1 MTLFLMGS
9 GGDGVI
15 TAGSLLL
22 GAAARHGLVC
32 HMTKS
37 FGPQIRGGESAAWL
51 QLSPEPILS
60 PPHGVELMLVL
71 SWQAWPQF
79 RSQVVLAP
87 GAVVLQDAAD
97 PTAAPEDLVDAAGD
111 AIQPIALP
119 LKAIS
124 QELTGG
130 HLARNTVALGA
141 LLGLLGLPEG
151 SVREALGRKLA
162 KRGPQ
167 VVESNQQALARGRA
181 LAGEA
186 PVAGLVQ
193 PLPSGERQDQL
204 LLSGNDAV
212 ALGALYAGVDFFA
225 GYPITPASE
234 ILVNLAAEL
243 PGAGGSVVQAED
255 EIAAMSMVIGA
266 SFGGR
271 KAMTAT
277 SGPGLSLKSEAI
289 GLATIT
295 ETPCVIVNVQRG
307 GPSTGLPTRTEQ
319 ADLNLAVHG
328 AHGDA
333 PRVVLGAEDVRGCF
347 EAAVKA
353 FYIAERYQTPVIL
366 VTDQLVAHRL
376 ETVPSSAIGD
386 EAGFTAVT
394 RRLEPE
400 RNDEPYQRFELNGH
414 PITPM
419 ASPGMADRIYQTSGI
434 VHREDGSPSSDP
446 ALHQAMSEK
455 LAAKLRLLVEEL
467 GGVRIEG
474 PADARQGFVVW
485 GSSTGAALEAAQA
498 ATAAGVPTSVLV
510 VELISPLPT
519 QAITVYLEGLDR
531 VAVPELSFSG
541 QFARHLR
548 AEGVPLNGALLLHRA
563 GGQPFTGPELLT
575 TIQEAWT

>member
-1 MTLFLMGS
+1 MTLFLMGA

-15 TAGSLLL
+15 TAGGLVL
-22 GAAARHGLVC
+22 GAAASHGLVC

-60 PPHGVELMLVL
+60 PPHGVELMMVL

-87 GAVVLQDAAD
+87 GALVLQDADD
-97 PTAAPEDLVDAAGD
+97 PTPAPEGLVDAAGEPVV
-111 AIQPIALP
+111 PIALP
-119 LKAIS
+119 LRALS
-124 QELTGG
+124 QELTDG
-130 HLARNTVALGA
+130 HLARNTVAAGV
-141 LLGLLGLPEG
+141 LLGLLGLPEEP
-151 SVREALGRKLA
+151 VREALGRKLA
-162 KRGPQ
+162 KRGAA
-167 VVESNQQALARGRA
+167 VVESNQRALARGCA
-181 LAGEA
+181 LAEEG
-186 PVAGLVQ
+186 PLAGLAR
-193 PLPSGERQDQL
+193 PLPMGDRRDQL

-212 ALGALYAGVDFFA
+212 ALGAMYAGVDFFA

-289 GLATIT
+289 GLATLS

-333 PRVVLGAEDVRGCF
+333 PRVVLGAEDVQGCF
-347 EAAVKA
+347 DGAVKA

-366 VTDQLVAHRL
+366 VTDQLVAHRQ
-376 ETVPSSAIGD
+376 ETVPASSIG
-386 EAGFTAVT
+386 AGGRFTKVC

-400 RNDEPYQRFELNGH
+400 ASDEPYKRFELNGH
-414 PITPM
+414 PVSPM
-419 ASPGMADRIYQTSGI
+419 ASPGMEGRLYQTSGI
-434 VHREDGSPSSDP
+434 VHREDGSPTSDP
-446 ALHQAMSEK
+446 EIHQLMSEK
-455 LAAKLRLLVEEL
+455 IAAKMRLLLDEL
-467 GGVRIEG
+467 GGTRLDG
-474 PADARQGFVVW
+474 PPDARQGFLAW
-485 GSSTGAALEAAQA
+485 GSTVGAAIDAARG
-498 ATAAGVPTSVLV
+498 ATAAGTPTSVLV
-510 VELISPLPT
+510 VEMLSPLPT
-519 QAITVYLEGLDR
+519 KAICSYLSELER

-541 QFARHLR
+541 QFARHMR

-563 GGQPFTGPELLT
+563 GGRPYTGPELLSL
-575 TIQEAWT
+575 IQEAWT